1 MMETMVTP
9 SSLSF
14 SLKQS
19 SPQFGYVTITIP
31 GLFVEKL
38 YAQASQEQKLGS
50 HVYGF
55 SRGDAPISYIE
66 QNFQPHLLEHVK
78 EFFFKYF
85 VIQCLYKE
93 LQEKKIFFAEEPRLT
108 DIVVAPH
115 QDATFTFS
123 LTLAQPILLQGW
135 KRLPF
140 KAPKRK
146 NYKDLDRQV
155 DNFLKE
161 EHDILKKAVPSNIA
175 VGDWINFTVCL
186 LGKDLQPLLDHV
198 TEELWLKI
206 GGEEIDSSF
215 QSLFVG
221 KKTGDVFVTNHLSLQ
236 EYFSTHLDTHY
247 QFIISIVDHLSSS
260 YFCMDYFK
268 KHFRIKNVKEVHQKC
283 IEVFSYRNDIS
294 QRRATSEDALKLLLS
309 KHNLTIPSHLVLR
322 QEKAILE
329 MIHAQPDYNVYKVQS
344 DFREKIR
351 MLAEKQLKEH
361 LVIQQL
367 SFFEDIQVTNEDI
380 KGYLNL
386 LNRARTSEFI
396 YFQPPTTR
404 FMGKEA
410 PISAAIMAQC
420 CLREKT
426 LNHAIYHFTKQKQ
439 RS

>member
-1 MMETMVTP
+1 METLGTP

-31 GLFVEKL
+31 RLFVEKL
-38 YAQASQEQKLGS
+38 YAEASQEQKTGS

-55 SRGDAPISYIE
+55 SRGNAPISYIE
-66 QNFQPHLLEHVK
+66 QNFQPHLLEHIK

-93 LQEKKIFFAEEPRLT
+93 LQDKKIFFAEEPRLT
-108 DIVVAPH
+108 DIVVTPH
-115 QDATFTFS
+115 EDATYTFS

-155 DNFLKE
+155 ENFLKE
-161 EHDILKKAVPSNIA
+161 EIEIFKKTSSSSIA
-175 VGDWINFTVCL
+175 IGDWINFTVSL
-186 LGKDLQPLLDHV
+186 LNKNLEPLLHPI

-206 GGEEIDSSF
+206 GGEEIDNSF
-215 QSLFVG
+215 QSLFLG
-221 KKTGDVFVTNHLSLQ
+221 KKVGDAFVTNHSALQ

-247 QFIISIVDHLSSS
+247 QFLITIADHLSGSH
-260 YFCMDYFK
+260 FCIDYFK
-268 KHFRIKNVKEVHQKC
+268 KHFRIKSSKELHQKC

-294 QRRATSEDALKLLLS
+294 QRRATSEDALRLLLS

-322 QEKAILE
+322 QEKALLE
-329 MIHAQPDYNVYKVQS
+329 MIHDQPDYNVYKTQQ
-344 DFREKIR
+344 DFKEKIR
-351 MLAEKQLKEH
+351 LLAEKQLKEN

-367 SFFEDIQVTNEDI
+367 AFFENLEVTKEDI
-380 KGYLNL
+380 KYYLNL
-386 LNRARTSEFI
+386 LNRQRTSEFI

-404 FMGKEA
+404 FMGKET

-439 RS
+439 KP